1 MSLFFITR
9 LPDRQSFCTHV
20 LGLVVRRWHPDKA
33 KGDKARA
40 ARKMREVSEA
50 KEALTEQLRC

>member
-1 MSLFFITR
+1 M
-9 LPDRQSFCTHV
+9 CTHV

>member
-1 MSLFFITR
+1 M
-9 LPDRQSFCTHV
+9 CTHV
-20 LGLVVRRWHPDKA
+20 LSLVVRRWHPDKA